1 MKYLSLL
8 ILLSAS
14 FTVKA
19 QDTIVKYFD
28 SNWEEVQQENANYY
42 RKAFKNTNE
51 IWTACDYYMDGQIQM
66 SGTYKSKRLKKK
78 NGLFVSYYKS
88 GMKKSEG
95 EYLNNKYNG
104 EWRWYHKNGQISSKE
119 KYVKDELKY
128 IWNWNEDGSSVEGKI
143 EKIVY
148 PEFKGGDDA
157 LKHYISTH
165 VIYPEKA
172 QERCIVGRV
181 YVAFVIGKSG
191 EIEKSWVKGYAD
203 PLLKTEAL
211 RVINNMPKWSPGKVH
226 NLPVKVSYVVPINF
240 DLR

>member
-1 MKYLSLL
+1 
-8 ILLSAS
+8 
-14 FTVKA
+14 VQEEKA
-19 QDTIVKYFD
+19 D
-28 SNWEEVQQENANYY
+28 YY
-42 RKAFKNTNE
+42 RKAFKNKTKA
-51 IWTACDYYMDGQIQM
+51 WTVRDYHMDGQVKL

-78 NGLFVSYYKS
+78 IGLFVSYYKS

-119 KYVKDELKY
+119 KYIKDELIHIEY
-128 IWNWNEDGSSVEGKI
+128 WNQDGSKVEGEI

-148 PEFKGGDDA
+148 PEFKGGDEA
-157 LKHYISTH
+157 LKHYIATH
-165 VIYPEKA
+165 VIYPTKA
-172 QERCIVGRV
+172 QENGIVGRV

-191 EIEKSWVKGYAD
+191 EIEKSWVKGYANS
-203 PLLKTEAL
+203 LLKKEAL
-211 RVINNMPKWSPGKVH
+211 RVVNSMPKWSPGKAH